1 MTDQPV
7 SRSDMIRTL
16 VDAHEYDHGII
27 LRALYNYF
35 DDLNYNN
42 LESEYNNVLQ
52 SVE

>member
-7 SRSDMIRTL
+7 TRSAMIKTL
-16 VDAHEYDHGII
+16 VDAYEYDHGII

-35 DDLNYNN
+35 DDMNYNN

-52 SVE
+52 LSE